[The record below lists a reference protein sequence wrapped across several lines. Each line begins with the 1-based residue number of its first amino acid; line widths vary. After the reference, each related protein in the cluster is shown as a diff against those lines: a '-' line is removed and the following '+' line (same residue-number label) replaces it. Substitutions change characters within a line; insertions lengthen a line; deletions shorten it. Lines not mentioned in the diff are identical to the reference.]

1 MNYYDRLADGVRRV
15 IKAYGEKSEG
25 RAVLIISKSDDCFT
39 ALKDIVRFLVLS
51 RMDYQM
57 FDMRRLKSQN
67 ISLESLPLT
76 PPPRLV
82 LDTLQLA
89 DISMERLE
97 QIEIVLCFDFDPVS
111 FEKVVSLYGDLTRV
125 SSLVL

>member
-25 RAVLIISKSDDCFT
+25 RAVLIISKSDDCFP
-39 ALKDIVRFLVLS
+39 ALKDIVRFMVLS